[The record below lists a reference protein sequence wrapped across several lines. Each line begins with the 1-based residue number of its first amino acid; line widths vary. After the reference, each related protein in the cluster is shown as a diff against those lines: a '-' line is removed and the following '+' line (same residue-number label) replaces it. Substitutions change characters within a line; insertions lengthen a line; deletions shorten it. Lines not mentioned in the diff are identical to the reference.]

1 MSTIQACFQ
10 LDWPGFSLDVDLTL
24 PGHGVTALFGHSGSG
39 KTTLLRCIAGLERA
53 PHGRLRVG
61 DEVWQD
67 AGRWLPVHRRPIGYV
82 FQEASLFAHL
92 SVLDNLNYGVKRSA
106 RSQAS
111 QLAQAIELLGI
122 GHLLTRKP
130 ERLSGGERQR
140 VSIARALAVCPRLLL
155 MDEPLAALDE
165 ARKAEILPY
174 LERLRDA
181 MRLPILYVSHS
192 LDEVLRLA
200 DTLVALRDG
209 RQMAAGPVAQVLS
222 RPEMLPVVGRF
233 DLGTLLECVVSRH
246 DADLALSSL
255 AFAGGELRVPQVDRP
270 VGEKVRARV
279 RARDVAI
286 ALTKPEG
293 LSVSNLL
300 PAVVEQVVAQEGPY
314 ADVGLNVGGV
324 RLASMVTRESAARL
338 ALRPGLDV
346 WAMVKSVAVD
356 SRNPDFLSS
365 GGVKAPE

>member
-155 MDEPLAALDE
+155 MDEPLAALDLK
-165 ARKAEILPY
+165 RKQEILPY
-174 LERLRDA
+174 LERLHDE
-181 MRLPILYVSHS
+181 LDIPVLYVSHAP
-192 LDEVLRLA
+192 DEVARLA
-200 DTLVALRDG
+200 DHMVVLDQGRALASGALNDVLG
-209 RQMAAGPVAQVLS
+209 RVDVPAVFADDAGTVLS
-222 RPEMLPVVGRF
+222 V
-233 DLGTLLECVVSRH
+233 TLAAHE
-246 DADLALSSL
+246 DDALSRLS
-255 AFAGGELRVPQVDRP
+255 FAGGDIYVAQQPQP
-270 VGEKVRARV
+270 VGAQLRCRVHARDISLSLSAATDDSILNRVAAQIEALAPAPTPGHVLVRLNAGGAPLLARV
-279 RARDVAI
+279 TQRSARALNLAPGMMVFAQIKAVA
-286 ALTKPEG
+286 
-293 LSVSNLL
+293 LL
-300 PAVVEQVVAQEGPY
+300 
-314 ADVGLNVGGV
+314 D
-324 RLASMVTRESAARL
+324 
-338 ALRPGLDV
+338 
-346 WAMVKSVAVD
+346 
-356 SRNPDFLSS
+356 
-365 GGVKAPE
+365 